1 MPEKKLVEY
10 IFKNIDLL
18 KETLLFTWDE
28 DLVSKIKSDI
38 ESWELQLSKIEAK

>member
-28 DLVSKIKSDI
+28 ELISKIKSDI
-38 ESWELQLSKIEAK
+38 KDWELHLSKIEAK

>member
-38 ESWELQLSKIEAK
+38 ESWELQLNKIEAK